1 MHNQAIQRLISGM
14 IRAFGDGAR
23 EEALRCAARF
33 AEIDDT
39 RGEDIWRQIAGEIER
54 RGQQQAGSSAS

>member
-1 MHNQAIQRLISGM
+1 MHNQAMQRIISGM
-14 IRAFGDGAR
+14 IRSFGDGAH

-54 RGQQQAGSSAS
+54 RCRQTGPNAS

>member
-1 MHNQAIQRLISGM
+1 MHNQAMQRIISGL
-14 IRAFGDGAR
+14 IRSFGDAAY

-39 RGEDIWRQIAGEIER
+39 KGEEIWRQIAGEIER
-54 RGQQQAGSSAS
+54 RHLPGPSPS